1 MTERISVLK
10 VRQNLGEI
18 INRVYLRNDQFII
31 ERAGKPVATLIPVQ
45 KLEQIQAAA
54 RGRIKEILEKNQ
66 KANPDLPSAKA
77 SELVREAVRETR
89 KRYRAK

>member
-1 MTERISVLK
+1 MTERISALK
-10 VRQNLGEI
+10 VRKNLGEI
-18 INRVYLRNDQFII
+18 INRVYLRNDEFII
-31 ERAGKPVATLIPVQ
+31 ERAGKPVAAVIPVQ

-66 KANPDLPSAKA
+66 KANQDLPLMKA
-77 SELVREAVRETR
+77 NELVREAVRETR

>member
-1 MTERISVLK
+1 MAERISALK

-18 INRVYLRNDQFII
+18 INRVYLRNDEFII
-31 ERAGKPVATLIPVQ
+31 ERAGKPVAAVIPVQ

-54 RGRIKEILEKNQ
+54 RGRIREILEKNQ
-66 KANPDLPSAKA
+66 KANLDLPLAKA
-77 SELVREAVRETR
+77 NGLVREAVRETR

>member
-1 MTERISVLK
+1 MTERISALK

-31 ERAGKPVATLIPVQ
+31 ERAGKPVAAVIPVQ
-45 KLEQIQAAA
+45 KLEQMQAAA

-66 KANPDLPSAKA
+66 KANQDLPSAKA
-77 SELVREAVRETR
+77 NELVRKAVRETR

>member
-18 INRVYLRNDQFII
+18 INRVYLRNNQFII
-31 ERAGKPVATLIPVQ
+31 ERAGKPVAALIPVQ

>member
-1 MTERISVLK
+1 MTERISALK

-18 INRVYLRNDQFII
+18 INRVYLRNDEFII
-31 ERAGKPVATLIPVQ
+31 ERAGKPVAAVIPIQ

-66 KANPDLPSAKA
+66 KANQDLPSVKT
-77 SELVREAVRETR
+77 SGLVKEAVRETR